1 MVNLVHELIF
11 RSADQKD
18 GADALIYQNQRIDY
32 PGLASEIQTTGRAL
46 LTRGLDRGER
56 AAVYLEKNLE
66 TVIALFGISASGGV
80 FVPINPLLKSEQV
93 AHILC
98 DCNARVLVTSFNRL
112 QLLVAVLPQCHD
124 LHTVVVIGGH
134 TEERPVIPGLIII
147 YWEELNKTTEFV
159 KSHPVIDTDMA
170 AILYTSGSVGKP
182 KGVVLSH
189 RNLVAGAKSV
199 CQYLGNTPKDRILS
213 VLPLSFDYGFSQL
226 TTAFFVGATSV
237 LMNYLLPRDIVSA
250 VEEKSIT
257 GLAAVPHLWIQ
268 LAQCDWNRPRSLR
281 YITSSGGVMPRTTLD
296 RLRKALPRT
305 KVFLMY
311 GLTEA
316 FRSTFLPPEDIEDRP
331 DSIGKAIPNAEV
343 FVLREDG
350 TQCAPGEPGE
360 LVHRGSLVAMGYWND
375 PQRTAACFKP
385 LPLRHTGLTIPEL
398 AVWSGDTVRMDEAGY
413 LYFIGR
419 RDEMIKTAGY
429 RISPTEVEEII
440 YATEC
445 VEEAAAV
452 GVPHPTLGQTIVV
465 VVTPRGGVKPD
476 TDALLAACKR
486 HLPNYMHP
494 GFIDIRKESLPRNAN
509 GKIDRLTLA
518 RELQFTFVGINQ

>member
-1 MVNLVHELIF
+1 MVNLIHELIF
-11 RSADQKD
+11 RSADQRE
-18 GADALIYQNQRIDY
+18 GANALVYQNQRIDY
-32 PGLASEIQTTGRAL
+32 PGLASAIETTARAL
-46 LTRGLDRGER
+46 LALGLGRGER
-56 AAVYLEKNLE
+56 SAVYLEKQLE
-66 TVIALFGISASGGV
+66 TVIALFGVSAAGGV

-93 AHILC
+93 VHILC
-98 DCNARVLVTSFNRL
+98 DCNARVLVTSSNRL
-112 QLLVAVLPQCHD
+112 QLLVPVLPQCHD
-124 LHTVVVIGGH
+124 LHTVIVVGGH
-134 TEERPVIPGLIII
+134 TQDLPAIPGLIIVFWDGLSDI
-147 YWEELNKTTEFV
+147 TGYV
-159 KSHPVIDTDMA
+159 KSHPIIDTDMA

-199 CQYLGNTPKDRILS
+199 CQYLENTPEDRILS

-237 LMNYLLPRDIVSA
+237 LINYLLPRDIVS
-250 VEEKSIT
+250 VIEEENIT

-268 LAQCDWNRPRSLR
+268 LVQCDWSGAISVR
-281 YITSSGGVMPRTTLD
+281 YITSSGGVMPRATLD
-296 RLRKALPRT
+296 QLRKAFPKA

-316 FRSTFLPPEDIEDRP
+316 FRSTFLPPEDIDSRP

-375 PQRTAACFKP
+375 PQLTAACFKP
-385 LPLRHTGLTIPEL
+385 LPFRHSGLTIPEL

-445 VEEAAAV
+445 VGEAVAV
-452 GVPHPTLGQTIVV
+452 GVPHPTLGQAIVV
-465 VVTPRGGVKPD
+465 VVTTRDNVKLDAD
-476 TDALLAACKR
+476 TLLAACKQ
-486 HLPNYMHP
+486 HLPNYMLP
-494 GFIDIRKESLPRNAN
+494 GFIEVRKESLPRNAN
-509 GKIDRLTLA
+509 GKIDRKLLA
-518 RELQFTFVGINQ
+518 CELQHTFLRI